1 MMRAARHS
9 GTKLAELARGNPW
22 RWLRRRSVALV
33 LAGLCLTLALPASAG
48 MLYRYIN
55 DKGYQEIGYTIP
67 PHLVPKGYDIIDESG
82 RLIERV
88 PPQLSDEEFRQQE
101 ARNHRIAQCEDARQ
115 RVQRRYERLEDID
128 DAERQFEEQS
138 EESLQNAVANLEYS
152 ESELSK
158 LQEQAAVRERAGR
171 TIDRKLH
178 DAIAESEQNVD
189 SHQMRIKQI
198 EAQKLTKADEFNEE
212 RRIFQ
217 LHDCESESAIAKGDS
232 EIGLAK
238 AE

>member
-1 MMRAARHS
+1 MKRAGRHS
-9 GTKLAELARGNPW
+9 GSKTAHSPSKPWLSRVLAPAM
-22 RWLRRRSVALV
+22 V
-33 LAGLCLTLALPASAG
+33 AGLCLTLALPASAG

-67 PHLVPKGYDIIDESG
+67 PHLVPKGYDIIDETG

-88 PPQLSDEEFRQQE
+88 PPQLSDEEFRAQE

-128 DAERQFEEQS
+128 VAERQFEQQN
-138 EESLQNAVANLEYS
+138 EESLQNARANLEYS
-152 ESELSK
+152 ELELSK

-171 TIDRKLH
+171 TVDGGLH
-178 DAIAESEQNVD
+178 DAIQEAEQNID
-189 SHQMRIKQI
+189 NHQKRIQQLESQQI
-198 EAQKLTKADEFNEE
+198 SKADEFDEE

-217 LHDCESESAIAKGDS
+217 LHDCEAESSVAKADS
-232 EIGLAK
+232 EIGLAQV
-238 AE
+238 E

>member
-1 MMRAARHS
+1 MMRAGRNS
-9 GTKLAELARGNPW
+9 GSKVAKLN
-22 RWLRRRSVALV
+22 LRRWFRRRLAPAAV
-33 LAGLCLTLALPASAG
+33 AGLCLTLALPASAG

-67 PHLVPKGYDIIDESG
+67 PHLVAKGYDIIDQTG

-128 DAERQFEEQS
+128 DAERQFEAQS
-138 EESLQNAVANLEYS
+138 EESLQNARANLEYS

-171 TIDRKLH
+171 AIDRKLH
-178 DAIAESEQNVD
+178 DAMQESQQNVAN
-189 SHQMRIKQI
+189 HQKRIQQI
-198 EAQKLTKADEFNEE
+198 EAQKDTKANEFDEE

-217 LHDCESESAIAKGDS
+217 LHDCESESSIAKS
-232 EIGLAK
+232 EAEIGLAK